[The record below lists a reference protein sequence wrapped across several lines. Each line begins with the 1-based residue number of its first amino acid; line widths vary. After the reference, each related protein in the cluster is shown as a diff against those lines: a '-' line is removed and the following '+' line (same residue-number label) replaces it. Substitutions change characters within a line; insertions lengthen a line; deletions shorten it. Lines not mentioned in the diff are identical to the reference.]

1 VVIHDPVYIEDGVTI
16 ERSVIGP
23 NVSLEQ
29 GTKVA
34 DSSLRNAIVGRD
46 ARLTRVRLDGAML
59 GNAVVADG
67 VAGSAS
73 LGDHSELTAARSD

>member
-1 VVIHDPVYIEDGVTI
+1 
-16 ERSVIGP
+16 
-23 NVSLEQ
+23 
-29 GTKVA
+29 VA